1 VTTESLLDDAII
13 AEMRDMLGDDT
24 YRGFVLRMLDEVV
37 DLQPALESI
46 LATQDYELLAR
57 TAHKTAGS
65 VVSVGAKGLHALL
78 KQIEDTARQPGQQS
92 QLPALVGL
100 LPTRLEETR
109 SHLRLAVGVL

>member
-37 DLQPALESI
+37 DLQPVLESI

-78 KQIEDTARQPGQQS
+78 KQIEDMARQPEQQVRLPILVS
-92 QLPALVGL
+92 LLPA
-100 LPTRLEETR
+100 RLEETR
-109 SHLRLAVGVL
+109 SHLGLTIGAL